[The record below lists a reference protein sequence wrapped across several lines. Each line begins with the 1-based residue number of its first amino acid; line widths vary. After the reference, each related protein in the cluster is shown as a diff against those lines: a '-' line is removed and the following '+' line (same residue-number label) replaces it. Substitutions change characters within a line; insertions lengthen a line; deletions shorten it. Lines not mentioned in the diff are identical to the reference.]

1 MLSIRRARVRWRKAA
16 ATLALL
22 LVAAPRL
29 ARAAPA
35 PADTFAYD
43 IVGDVNTLD
52 PHWQYDSVSHTVA
65 RQAYETLIF
74 YRGTSV
80 KDLDPLIAS
89 VVPARENG
97 LVTADGLRYTFP
109 IRKGV
114 RFHDGSLLTPADV
127 KYSFLRFLLMDRAG
141 GGSGLLLEPI
151 LGLQSTRDGQGR
163 LRNGVFAAAD
173 GAVRVE
179 GQAVVIELEKPFAP
193 FLQIVAAFCPVVSKS
208 WVVAHGGWDG
218 TAATL
223 DRINNIPKESSPLH
237 EHINGTGPFTLESWD
252 QKDKRLVLARF
263 DKYWQGPARLKR
275 LVFKTVDDP
284 AARPER
290 MASGEADATM
300 LERRFLPQIESLPGV
315 TVEDELPLFEV
326 HDAFVFNQRIDPAG
340 NPDIGSGRL
349 DGEGIPPDFFADADL
364 RRAFAHAFDY
374 ESYIREGYR
383 GKAQKARGPIPAGV
397 SGYDESMNVPAFN
410 PARASE
416 LFQSAWKGKVWL
428 QGFKFAATYEQ
439 GRTDRQLACQILKRN
454 VETLNPKFK
463 IECRAV
469 LFSTWLSRFV
479 QGKYPLVNTR
489 WVLDYPDPHNA
500 VQPFLDS
507 QGYFAKATG
516 YSNVRADRLIREAA
530 TELEPDHRNA
540 LYREIQALA
549 AIDLPAFFTVDTY
562 AVRVYR
568 SNVRDW
574 AYNPMLDYGYF
585 YPVHKEGP

>member
-16 ATLALL
+16 AALALL
-22 LVAAPRL
+22 LAATPRL

-65 RQAYETLIF
+65 WQAYETLIF
-74 YRGTSV
+74 YRGTSI
-80 KDLDPLIAS
+80 KDFDPLIAS
-89 VVPARENG
+89 VVPTRENG

-127 KYSFLRFLLMDRAG
+127 KYSLLRFLLMDRAG

-163 LRNGVFAAAD
+163 LRNGVFEAAD
-173 GAVRVE
+173 GAVRIE
-179 GQAVVIELEKPFAP
+179 GQAVVIELEGPFAP
-193 FLQIVAAFCPVVSKS
+193 FLQIVAAFCPIVSKS
-208 WVVAHGGWDG
+208 WIVAHGGWDG
-218 TAATL
+218 TAAQL
-223 DRINNIPKESSPLH
+223 PKLNNIPKESSPLYDR
-237 EHINGTGPFTLESWD
+237 INGTGPFTLESWD
-252 QKDKRLVLARF
+252 RKEKRLALVRF
-263 DKYWQGPARLKR
+263 DKYWRGAARLKR
-275 LVFKTVDDP
+275 LVFKTVDDA
-284 AARPER
+284 AARRER
-290 MASGEADATM
+290 LASGEADATM
-300 LERRFLPQIESLPGV
+300 LERQFAPQFETLPGV
-315 TVEDELPLFEV
+315 TVEDELPLLEV
-326 HDAFVFNQRIDPAG
+326 NNAFVFNQRIDPAA
-340 NPDIGSGRL
+340 NPDIGSGKL
-349 DGEGIPPDFFADADL
+349 DGGGIPPDFFADADL
-364 RRAFAHAFDY
+364 RRAFAQAFDY
-374 ESYIREGYR
+374 EGYIREGCR

-397 SGYDESMNVPAFN
+397 SGYDESMHVPAFH
-410 PARASE
+410 PSRAAE
-416 LFQSAWKGKVWL
+416 LFQSAWKGRVWQ
-428 QGFKFAATYEQ
+428 QGFKLAVAYEQ
-439 GRTDRQLACQILKRN
+439 GRGDRRLACEILKRG

-469 LFSTWLSRFV
+469 LFSTWLGRFV
-479 QGKYPLVNTR
+479 QGKYPLVCAR
-489 WVLDYPDPHNA
+489 WALDYPDPHNA

-530 TELEPDHRNA
+530 VELEPDHRNA
-540 LYREIQALA
+540 LYRELQALA

-562 AVRVYR
+562 GLRVYR

-585 YPVHKEGP
+585 YPVYKEGP